1 MSLVRAEPVDTSQ
14 GKDATAGLSFGAFEE
29 SVGFLLRIAQLTAF
43 ELMFEKLGNSD
54 LKIGEFTLL
63 LAISENPGV
72 RQGVMADVLKIKWSN
87 MTKLVRSL
95 EDRNLV
101 ERHVP
106 PHDRRSVELRLT
118 ADGRKLLDAMAP
130 AVFEADRRSLPMLT
144 DMERKQLLNLLRKVA
159 GWPALKD
166 RRP

>member
-1 MSLVRAEPVDTSQ
+1 MSVVQAEHSDVAER
-14 GKDATAGLSFGAFEE
+14 KDPKAGLSFGEFEE
-29 SVGFLLRIAQLTAF
+29 SAGFLLRIAQLTAF
-43 ELMFEKLGNSD
+43 ELMFEELADTN
-54 LKIGEFTLL
+54 LKIGEFTIL

-95 EDRNLV
+95 EARGLV

-118 ADGRKLLDAMAP
+118 SAGRTLLDTLAP
-130 AVFEADRRSLPMLT
+130 GVFIADKRSLSMLS
-144 DMERKQLLNLLRKVA
+144 EEEHRHLLGLLRKIS
-159 GWPALKD
+159 GWSPVNDWRL
-166 RRP
+166 